1 MLCSVEHFERLIIL
15 SIYSSTQSFKEKKKK
30 KKKKEEEEEE
40 GIKLKV
46 LASIYRQEIQPFHF
60 VR

>member
-15 SIYSSTQSFKEKKKK
+15 SIYSSTQSFKEKK